1 MPSRYL
7 ILYNRQFFFSLVFEA
22 YNVPKRHVIVIES
35 HQLQHLLSLW
45 HDSNPRVHDQLVAS
59 LRECGRHLYEWMPRL
74 SPAAS
79 HEMCLDIF
87 QELADVQMET
97 PKQEESGFNLFFPG
111 QLVEHQRYGYR
122 GLVVDVDFY
131 CRADDSWYLR
141 NNTQPTRFQPWYH
154 VLVDLSDAVTYAAE
168 SSLGTDALAS
178 PIQHP
183 YLDHFFESQ
192 FDGRYHRNERPWP
205 REDEGM

>member
-1 MPSRYL
+1 M
-7 ILYNRQFFFSLVFEA
+7 
-22 YNVPKRHVIVIES
+22 IEFK
-35 HQLQHLLSLW
+35 QLPHLLSLW
-45 HDSNPRVHDQLVAS
+45 NDSNSRVHEQLLTS

-74 SPAAS
+74 SPAPS
-79 HEMCLDIF
+79 HEMCLEIF
-87 QELADVQMET
+87 SELSDDQEKT
-97 PKQEESGFNLFFPG
+97 PQAQGESGFNLFLPG
-111 QLVEHQRYGYR
+111 QLIEHQRYGYR
-122 GLVVDVDFY
+122 GLIVDVDFY

-141 NNTQPTRFQPWYH
+141 NTTQPTRFQPWYH

-183 YLDHFFESQ
+183 YLNHFFEPQ

-205 REDEGM
+205 REDEAM